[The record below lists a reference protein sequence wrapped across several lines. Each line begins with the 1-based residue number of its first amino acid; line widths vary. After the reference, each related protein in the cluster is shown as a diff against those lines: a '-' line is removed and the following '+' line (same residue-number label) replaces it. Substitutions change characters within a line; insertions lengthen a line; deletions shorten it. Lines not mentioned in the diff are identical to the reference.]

1 MWNSLKTMLW
11 GLVLE
16 DGGCRAAPGLSLSL
30 CRSRTDAVAPQ
41 SSLFMKGDD
50 DVLYL
55 TYNDIIGQ
63 FRHTNRSLLLERIE
77 IVVISPFTAGV
88 ESQQL
93 LSSAHR
99 LQLSFFL
106 FSVARFSCPRSLRQV
121 RGPVI
126 LPGASSWPL
135 PLSHSFVFQGGN
147 EAARS
152 RPLFQNVSLQRV
164 QSEQRWRTD
173 ITAAID
179 NLPWHAV
186 IFLFGG
192 VTSQRFEIQ
201 KWDSSLPT
209 RFLSAPQ
216 TKMKCESAC
225 WYSQRTRGGRRDG
238 RRARRGLRVT
248 AIKRLSRWIIVKVAW
263 AKLIAVSSFVLRDLS
278 HLLPHGR
285 VTSVQRSD
293 VKGRARAR

>member
-1 MWNSLKTMLW
+1 MLSPRSLH
-11 GLVLE
+11 
-16 DGGCRAAPGLSLSL
+16 
-30 CRSRTDAVAPQ
+30 
-41 SSLFMKGDD
+41 SSWREMTTCCIWLIMI
-50 DVLYL
+50 LL
-55 TYNDIIGQ
+55 AQ

-106 FSVARFSCPRSLRQV
+106 FSVASFSCPRSLRQV

-186 IFLFGG
+186 IFLSGG

-201 KWDSSLPT
+201 KWDVFSLLLK
-209 RFLSAPQ
+209 RRRNASRLVGIHR
-216 TKMKCESAC
+216 E
-225 WYSQRTRGGRRDG
+225 REEDGGTVG
-238 RRARRGLRVT
+238 GLAAGSGLLQLNGCLVGLLW
-248 AIKRLSRWIIVKVAW
+248 RL
-263 AKLIAVSSFVLRDLS
+263 
-278 HLLPHGR
+278 PG
-285 VTSVQRSD
+285 QN
-293 VKGRARAR
+293 

>member
-1 MWNSLKTMLW
+1 MLW

-16 DGGCRAAPGLSLSL
+16 DGGCRAAPGLSLSS
-30 CRSRTDAVAPQ
+30 CRSRTDAVALQ

-77 IVVISPFTAGV
+77 IVVISLFTAGV

-106 FSVARFSCPRSLRQV
+106 FSVASFSCPRSLRQV

-126 LPGASSWPL
+126 LPGAPPWPL

-152 RPLFQNVSLQRV
+152 RPLFQNVSQQRV

-186 IFLFGG
+186 IFLSGG

-201 KWDSSLPT
+201 KWDVFSLLLK
-209 RFLSAPQ
+209 RRRNASRLVGIHR
-216 TKMKCESAC
+216 E
-225 WYSQRTRGGRRDG
+225 REEDGGTVG
-238 RRARRGLRVT
+238 GLAAGSGLLQLNGCLVGLLW
-248 AIKRLSRWIIVKVAW
+248 RL
-263 AKLIAVSSFVLRDLS
+263 
-278 HLLPHGR
+278 PG
-285 VTSVQRSD
+285 QN
-293 VKGRARAR
+293 

>member
-1 MWNSLKTMLW
+1 M
-11 GLVLE
+11 E

-126 LPGASSWPL
+126 LPGAP
-135 PLSHSFVFQGGN
+135 P
-147 EAARS
+147 
-152 RPLFQNVSLQRV
+152 
-164 QSEQRWRTD
+164 
-173 ITAAID
+173 
-179 NLPWHAV
+179 
-186 IFLFGG
+186 
-192 VTSQRFEIQ
+192 
-201 KWDSSLPT
+201 
-209 RFLSAPQ
+209 
-216 TKMKCESAC
+216 
-225 WYSQRTRGGRRDG
+225 
-238 RRARRGLRVT
+238 
-248 AIKRLSRWIIVKVAW
+248 
-263 AKLIAVSSFVLRDLS
+263 
-278 HLLPHGR
+278 
-285 VTSVQRSD
+285 
-293 VKGRARAR
+293 